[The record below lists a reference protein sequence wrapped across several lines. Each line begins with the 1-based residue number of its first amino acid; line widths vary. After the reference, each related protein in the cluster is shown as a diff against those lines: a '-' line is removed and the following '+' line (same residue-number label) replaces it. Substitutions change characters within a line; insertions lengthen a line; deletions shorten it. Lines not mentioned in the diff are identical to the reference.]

1 MRDDSSEGDFDNVQ
15 EAFEALAQNLDNMLA
30 LNAAD
35 GADPEVAERLEKA
48 RALALRGSAKLRDVL
63 DRPR

>member
-1 MRDDSSEGDFDNVQ
+1 VRDDSSEGDFDNVQ